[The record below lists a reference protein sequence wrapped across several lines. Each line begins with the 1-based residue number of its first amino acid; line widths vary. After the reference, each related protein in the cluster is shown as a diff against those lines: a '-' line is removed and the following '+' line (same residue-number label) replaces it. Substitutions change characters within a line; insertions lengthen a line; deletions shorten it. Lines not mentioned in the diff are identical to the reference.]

1 MDERS
6 VVVLGA
12 GNTGFA
18 VAANLALEG
27 FAVTL
32 AELPAFASALDP
44 IRADRTI
51 QLFGVAKAGAAHL
64 RLVTDDIGEALQA
77 ADNLLLIVPAY
88 AHDSWAHAIAPH
100 VREGQTLTLLP
111 GTLGSLEAVR
121 ILREAGAAAI
131 SVAETDTAPYVCRK
145 TQADGA
151 TIWGAVPHLG
161 LGVFPATDTER
172 VRALLAP
179 LFPGITPVADVLAC
193 GLNAL
198 NPVVHPAGVLM
209 NAGRIERSRGE
220 FYFYEEGVTPGV
232 VDVIMSV
239 DAERRAVGSALGHEL
254 PDVATAFAAAG
265 FGPAGD
271 LWSTING
278 SRMLTALRAPGAL
291 NTRWLSEDVPYG
303 LGIWST
309 LGRQL
314 GVQTPTINAVI
325 QLGLIVLHEP
335 PRAIRRT
342 PRILGLKGMN
352 ADEMLAFV
360 DTGILPGTVRGA

>member
-6 VVVLGA
+6 VAVLGA

-44 IRADRTI
+44 IRSDHTI
-51 QLFGVAKAGAAHL
+51 QLFGVAKTGAARL

-88 AHDSWAHAIAPH
+88 AHDAWAQAIAPH

-111 GTLGSLEAVR
+111 GTLGSLEVVR

-151 TIWGAVPHLG
+151 TIWGVVSHLG
-161 LGVFPATDTER
+161 LGVFPASDTER
-172 VRALLAP
+172 VHALLAP
-179 LFPGITPVADVLAC
+179 LVPGITPMAGVLAC
-193 GLNAL
+193 GLSAL

-220 FYFYEEGVTPGV
+220 FYFYDEGVTPGV
-232 VDVIMSV
+232 VDVIMSI
-239 DAERRAVGSALGHEL
+239 DGERRAVGSALGYEL

-335 PRAIRRT
+335 PRAIKRT
-342 PRILGLKGMN
+342 PRILGLKGMS
-352 ADEMLAFV
+352 ADEMLAYAQ
-360 DTGILPGTVRGA
+360 TGYADGRSARQ